1 MLGKLIKYEFKACA
15 RYFLPLYAALLA
27 IFLINGFTITSG
39 SQNIFTG
46 IMITLLIAIIA
57 IFIFVNLYVTIK
69 RFSTS
74 IFGDEGYLSNT
85 LPVSPLTLM
94 SSKAI
99 TMLLYTFISI
109 IVFIVAALL
118 FAAPS
123 ASKINIFNL
132 QEVCSGMFTEANK
145 LNISIPLLVFEGFI
159 GMVISTISSTLVLY
173 LSVAVAHLRQCIN
186 HKYIYG
192 FLTYF
197 AFNILSSV
205 LSNQLFKNMSRDFET
220 GHNAATQGGQYLVE
234 MTSFMQN
241 VMLKGSLLSLVYIA
255 IAGGLVIYIM
265 SKKLNLE

>member
-15 RYFLPLYAALLA
+15 KYFLPLYAALLA

-69 RFSTS
+69 RFSVS

-109 IVFIVAALL
+109 IVFMIAVFL
-118 FAAPS
+118 FAIPS
-123 ASKINIFNL
+123 ASKINLLDIK
-132 QEVCSGMFTEANK
+132 EVFSGLFIEANK
-145 LNISIPLLVFEGFI
+145 LNISIPLLLFEGI
-159 GMVISTISSTLVLY
+159 IAMIISTISSTLLLY

-197 AFNILSSV
+197 TFNILSSI
-205 LSNQLFKNMSRDFET
+205 LSNQLFKNMSMQFET
-220 GHNAATQGGQYLVE
+220 GYNPATQGSEYLIEV
-234 MTSFMQN
+234 TSFMQN
-241 VMLKGSLLSLVYIA
+241 LMLKGSLLSLVYIA
-255 IAGGLVIYIM
+255 IAGALLVYIM
-265 SKKLNLE
+265 SRKLNLE